1 MKHSNIALFVA
12 GVGCPHRCTFCDQR
26 TITGEPET
34 ASPEDVAP
42 AVRTAL
48 ESGTRGAQLAFFGGS
63 FTAVP
68 RPYMISLLEAARPFV
83 EDGSVS
89 GIRISTRP
97 DSVGDEVLDILED
110 YGVEAVELGAQSMRD
125 RVLKLNRRGHT
136 ADDVVEAA
144 ERVRRHGF
152 ELGLQMM
159 TGLPGSAPEDDL
171 YTGRMLAELQPATM
185 RIYPTIVL
193 EGTELAELWRTG
205 AYVPPTLDESVQVC
219 GELLRIFEDRGIPV
233 IRMGLHSGGEV
244 EEGYLTGPY
253 HPAFRELC
261 EGHIY
266 LERAK
271 DALKGAE
278 PGKYRLSVAPSE
290 ISKMAGQNRRNIIE
304 LEKNGYVCRIR
315 PEDGLAHFEV
325 RAEQI

>member
-144 ERVRRHGF
+144 ERVRRHG
-152 ELGLQMM
+152 
-159 TGLPGSAPEDDL
+159 
-171 YTGRMLAELQPATM
+171 
-185 RIYPTIVL
+185 
-193 EGTELAELWRTG
+193 
-205 AYVPPTLDESVQVC
+205 
-219 GELLRIFEDRGIPV
+219 
-233 IRMGLHSGGEV
+233 
-244 EEGYLTGPY
+244 
-253 HPAFRELC
+253 
-261 EGHIY
+261 
-266 LERAK
+266 
-271 DALKGAE
+271 
-278 PGKYRLSVAPSE
+278 
-290 ISKMAGQNRRNIIE
+290 
-304 LEKNGYVCRIR
+304 
-315 PEDGLAHFEV
+315 
-325 RAEQI
+325 